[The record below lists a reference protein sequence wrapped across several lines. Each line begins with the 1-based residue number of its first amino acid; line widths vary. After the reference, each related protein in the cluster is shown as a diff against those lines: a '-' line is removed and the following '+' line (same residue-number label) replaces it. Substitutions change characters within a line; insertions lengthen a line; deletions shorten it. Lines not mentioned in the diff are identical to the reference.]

1 MEEEELK
8 TEETKD
14 ETESVKEEEQ
24 VEEKP
29 LEKMTAPELREVAKA
44 IPGISGVHAMKKD
57 DLLTVIKE
65 FRGIKDEAPAK
76 KKKPQT
82 KKTAISA
89 KELKLKIARLREEQE
104 KARESKNK
112 KDVDTLRRRINLM
125 KKKTRKIAQA

>member
-1 MEEEELK
+1 MEEELK

-14 ETESVKEEEQ
+14 ETEAVKEEEQ

-29 LEKMTAPELREVAKA
+29 LEKMTAPELREIAKA
-44 IPGISGVHAMKKD
+44 IPDISGVHAMKKD

-76 KKKPQT
+76 KKKPKT
-82 KKTAISA
+82 KKPAISA